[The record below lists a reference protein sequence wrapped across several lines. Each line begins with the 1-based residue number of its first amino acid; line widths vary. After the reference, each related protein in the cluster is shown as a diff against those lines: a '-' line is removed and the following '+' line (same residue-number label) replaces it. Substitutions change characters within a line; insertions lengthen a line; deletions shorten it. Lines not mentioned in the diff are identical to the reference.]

1 MNSTYTIKDW
11 MTALEISRQSS
22 TIVQLQAETTKLR
35 DFILMAK
42 IQCNFR
48 LNEALGETK

>member
-22 TIVQLQAETTKLR
+22 TIAQLQLETTKLR
-35 DFILMAK
+35 EDVAEYLALPRLY
-42 IQCNFR
+42 CNIHF
-48 LNEALGETK
+48 KS